1 MGLYVPTLKL
11 FPSFGDPET
20 VIYQILDVRKFISRR
35 FMVDVVFE
43 LTTYDP
49 SVVDDAICEGMS
61 PLGER
66 LTNNLPKL
74 ILRSTKY
81 LYRSLATAL
90 DLAPFVL

>member
-74 ILRSTKY
+74 L
-81 LYRSLATAL
+81 SLIHI
-90 DLAPFVL
+90 